1 MMEEDYR
8 DQFNLLRP
16 KIRKQWIFI
25 ICTFIG
31 VIPYITLV
39 NYLFGKKSNS
49 ISMLIYALFYLY
61 LIFGLLKFKCPNC
74 SKSLYVTTYIGKL
87 PLIVQSWVSRY
98 CNHCGVRLK

>member
-1 MMEEDYR
+1 MEEDYR

-16 KIRKQWIFI
+16 KIRRQWILI
-25 ICTFIG
+25 IFTFIG
-31 VIPYITLV
+31 IIPCIAV
-39 NYLFGKKSNS
+39 VAYLFGEEINP
-49 ISMLIYALFYLY
+49 IFFIIYALLYGY